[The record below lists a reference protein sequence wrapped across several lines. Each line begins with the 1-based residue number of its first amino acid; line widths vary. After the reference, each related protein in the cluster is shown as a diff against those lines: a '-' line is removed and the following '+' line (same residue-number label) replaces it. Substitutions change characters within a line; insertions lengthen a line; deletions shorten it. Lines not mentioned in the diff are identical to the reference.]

1 MVTNDN
7 ITNDDTTNHPTTE
20 TPRSPGGLDR
30 RSLIRRAAVVGA
42 AAWTAPVILGSL
54 ASPAGAVTTD
64 CIRVHIDVSLC
75 GTLPTSASA
84 WTNTCNSSLSTSAIT
99 SSCGA
104 ALTDIPVSAATLASL
119 GISRPASPACGLFS
133 SALQLTK
140 AGCTIVTGAAQS
152 SLLGCQSGTI
162 SGNVISFGVGISVTD
177 YWLVIKCA

>member
-1 MVTNDN
+1 VVTNDAAH
-7 ITNDDTTNHPTTE
+7 DESTTAE
-20 TPRSPGGLDR
+20 SSPAGLDR
-30 RSLIRRAAVVGA
+30 RSLIRHAAIVGA
-42 AAWTAPVILGSL
+42 AAWTAPVIIGSL

-75 GTLPTSASA
+75 GPLPTSASA
-84 WTNTCNSSLSTSAIT
+84 WTNTCNSSLSASAIT

-104 ALTDIPVSAATLASL
+104 ALTDIPVSGATLASL
-119 GISRPASPACGLFS
+119 GISRPVSPACGLFA

-162 SGNVISFGVGISVTD
+162 SGNVISFGVGFSVTE